1 MAAYALK
8 KPVYIVAGAR
18 TAFGKFCGSLAK
30 YKNHDLA
37 EVAARG
43 ALAQVPS
50 ISAEHLDTSI
60 WGTVMFSDSGSPGCA
75 RSVALNIGMREETPN
90 LIVNRLCGSGFQSI
104 CSVSDEIEKGMA
116 NIGLAGGAEN
126 MSNVPFMIYGAR
138 QGFGLTQ
145 TIKGVD
151 ALWEGLGDVRLGIK
165 MGMTAENLAEKYGV
179 TREDADN
186 FAYRSQQN
194 WARANAEGIFKT
206 EIAPMK
212 IKVKRKEVDFEVD
225 EGPRPQTTLESL
237 QKLPPVFKKDGVVT
251 AGNSSTINDGAAA
264 AILAG
269 EEAVKQHN
277 LKPLA
282 RIVGYSYVGV
292 DPAIMGI
299 GPVPAIQKLWEKTG
313 ISRDEVA
320 MYDINEAFAA
330 QAFGCQKVLEIDTD
344 KFNKNGGACALGHPV
359 GVSGTR
365 ITTHLAHELQRTGEK
380 YAVGSA
386 CIGAGQGIAVMIER
400 C

>member
-18 TAFGKFCGSLAK
+18 TAFGKFCGSLSS

-43 ALAQVPS
+43 ALAQVPQ

-90 LIVNRLCGSGFQSI
+90 LQVNRLCGSGFQSI

-126 MSNVPFMIYGAR
+126 MSNVPYMIYGAR
-138 QGFGLTQ
+138 KGFGLTQ
-145 TIKGVD
+145 NIVGVD

-165 MGMTAENLAEKYGV
+165 MGVTAENLAEKYGV

-194 WARANAEGIFKT
+194 WARANAEGLFKK
-206 EIAPMK
+206 EIVSMR
-212 IKVKRKEVDFEVD
+212 IKVKRKEVDFMED

-237 QKLPPVFKKDGVVT
+237 QKLPPVFKKNGVVT

-269 EEAVKQHN
+269 EEAVKEHN

-292 DPAIMGI
+292 DPAVMGI

-313 ISRDEVA
+313 ISRDDVA
-320 MYDINEAFAA
+320 LYDINEAFAA
-330 QAFGCQKVLEIDTD
+330 QAFGCQKVLELDTD
-344 KFNKNGGACALGHPV
+344 KFNVNGGACALGHPV

-365 ITTHLAHELQRTGEK
+365 ITAHLAHELQRTGGR